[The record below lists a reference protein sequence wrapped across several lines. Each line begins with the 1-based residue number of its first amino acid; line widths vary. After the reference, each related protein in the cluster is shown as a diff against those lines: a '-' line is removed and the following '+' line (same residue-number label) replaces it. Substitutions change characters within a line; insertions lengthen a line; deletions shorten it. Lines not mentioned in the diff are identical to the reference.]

1 MKDKITRAKGSYS
14 KFVDSGFRMG
24 QMEAIEFCYTS
35 DKKVIV
41 VIAPTGCH
49 VKGQGIL
56 MYSGE
61 IKKVEGLKCGE
72 FLMGPDGKPRMVE
85 GLIKGEGVMYQV
97 IPNKGVPFV
106 VNEDHILTLKKT
118 NVGSSNRNGKMDGSF
133 RDVSVKEYLTW
144 SNTQKHLYKLVRS
157 NPVRSFDVNFKQ
169 TVDPYFLGLLLG
181 DGSICAGNIN
191 LTSVDK
197 EIINDLHSFA
207 SSYDLQ
213 VRNQG
218 VGYYLSEGNDG
229 HKRTPSGR
237 YYKYENKLLKQLRCL
252 GVYGKTSKD
261 KFIPLAYKTSP
272 LKERLEILAGLID
285 TDGSLS
291 KNCFDFISKSKQ
303 LSEDVAFISRSVGLA
318 AYVKPCVKGCQ
329 NNFKGTYYRVSI
341 SGNIDTIPCRL
352 PRKQASPRT
361 QKKDVLVTGFTI
373 TKSHYGKFY
382 GFTLSGKDGR
392 YLMDDF
398 TITHNSGKSVLGM
411 TLGAMYDKFLYLVS
425 SKQLQDQ
432 LFIDF
437 KEAEM
442 MKGRANYPCLAI
454 PSYTAEDCFNTE
466 ETPCPQKYKCVYRVQ
481 KQKTLN
487 SPKQILN
494 YNYFITEANYVGLFT
509 NYPLIVADEADSLE
523 DILSST
529 VSLDFSVRM
538 MKNLGIPFPKF
549 KSFTANHAIEEWNAW
564 CDKSTEILKE
574 KYADLGIELEDAVQG
589 SQDHIRLVR
598 EQQRVGGLISKV
610 RIFKTYMDDTWIVD
624 IIKKGDEVVS
634 WSMKPTWLNGE
645 LTDKYFFRHGAKF
658 VMMSATFP
666 NKEVLA
672 ELLGLGLGD
681 IDVIELPSTFP
692 VENRQVMLEYAADMK
707 SMKGGL
713 GIEENEI
720 RKAQKAIVDI
730 LAKHPNDKGII
741 HTVNWKLNKAVMDI
755 GSNRLVTHT
764 SQDKVD
770 VLDRFIQSKE
780 PLVFVSPSSTRGVD
794 LYDDRARFTIIAK
807 APFKSL
813 GDKLVAARVYSKHGV
828 GQYWYQSICAQEI
841 VQACGRAVRSKDDY
855 AVSYILDKQAC
866 DLIVNHR
873 RLFPQYF
880 IEAVELG

>member
-41 VIAPTGCH
+41 VIAPTGCLAGDTIINYNRATLGRKATIKH
-49 VKGQGIL
+49 LYQKHNNIKTKGKRWNQGIRTL
-56 MYSGE
+56 VRSYNGETVQLHEATNFMYSG
-61 IKKVEGLKCGE
+61 KKLVWKLVLDNGLELKATPNHKIMTSRGWARLDGLKKEDMVLCDSPKPTKNSFKNKKLHDLFVCNLWNHPYASVVKTKKQACG
-72 FLMGPDGKPRMVE
+72 FTKRVE
-85 GLIKGEGVMYQV
+85 IHRAIYECHTNNLTMDEYKKILRDER
-97 IPNKGVPFV
+97 V
-106 VNEDHILTLKKT
+106 VDP
-118 NVGSSNRNGKMDGSF
+118 
-133 RDVSVKEYLTW
+133 
-144 SNTQKHLYKLVRS
+144 KLVFINPTTHHIHHKDGNHYNNEIDNLQLMEKMEHLKHHAS
-157 NPVRSFDVNFKQ
+157 NGNF
-169 TVDPYFLGLLLG
+169 
-181 DGSICAGNIN
+181 
-191 LTSVDK
+191 
-197 EIINDLHSFA
+197 
-207 SSYDLQ
+207 
-213 VRNQG
+213 NQG
-218 VGYYLSEGNDG
+218 IPFGVRVKSVGYWGMEDTYDISSPD
-229 HKRTPSGR
+229 
-237 YYKYENKLLKQLRCL
+237 YEN
-252 GVYGKTSKD
+252 
-261 KFIPLAYKTSP
+261 F
-272 LKERLEILAGLID
+272 
-285 TDGSLS
+285 
-291 KNCFDFISKSKQ
+291 
-303 LSEDVAFISRSVGLA
+303 VANGIIV
-318 AYVKPCVKGCQ
+318 
-329 NNFKGTYYRVSI
+329 
-341 SGNIDTIPCRL
+341 
-352 PRKQASPRT
+352 
-361 QKKDVLVTGFTI
+361 
-373 TKSHYGKFY
+373 
-382 GFTLSGKDGR
+382 
-392 YLMDDF
+392 
-398 TITHNSGKSVLGM
+398 HNSGKSVLGM

-487 SPKQILN
+487 SPRQILN

-538 MKNLGIPFPKF
+538 MKSLGIPFPKF

-564 CDKSTEILKE
+564 CDKSTEILRE
-574 KYADLGIELEDAVQG
+574 KFGDIGLELEDAVQG
-589 SQDHIRLVR
+589 SQEHIRLVR
-598 EQQRVGGLISKV
+598 EQQRVGGLISKIH
-610 RIFKTYMDDTWIVD
+610 IFKTYMDDTWIVD
-624 IIKKGDEVVS
+624 IMKKGDEVVS

-672 ELLGLGLGD
+672 ELLGLGVGD
-681 IDVIELPSTFP
+681 IDVIEIPSTFP
-692 VENRQVMLEYAADMK
+692 IQNRQVMLEYAADMK

-713 GIEENEI
+713 GIEEGEI

-730 LAKHPNDKGII
+730 LARHPNDKGII

-755 GSNRLVTHT
+755 GSNRLITHT

-770 VLDRFIQSKE
+770 VLDRFIQSKD

-813 GDKLVAARVYSKHGV
+813 GDKLVASRVYSKHGV